1 MINQFTLQT
10 MNKLLKNTLLVIPV
24 VVIMMTGLYIL
35 PQSVAA
41 QGNSG
46 SNIPLGVCTFI
57 PAICDAISGQE
68 GSSSLTPQ
76 DASKFLQDRLRT
88 VLSFVFIGIILI
100 SVFIILRAGIKYIQS
115 QGDPGKIAEAQ
126 KAIQSVFVGFAVL
139 FVGIIGLVLILA
151 FFNITGL
158 TDTTTCTINAEGALV
173 CPEE

>member
-1 MINQFTLQT
+1 
-10 MNKLLKNTLLVIPV
+10 MNKLLKKTLLIVPV
-24 VVIMMTGLYIL
+24 LVIMMTGLYVF

-41 QGNSG
+41 ANCAGNSG

-57 PAICDAISGQE
+57 PAICDAISGQQC
-68 GSSSLTPQ
+68 SSSLTPQ

-115 QGDPGKIAEAQ
+115 QGDPGKIADAQ
-126 KAIQSVFVGFAVL
+126 KSIQSVFVGFAVL

-158 TDTTTCTINAEGALV
+158 TDTTTCTINAQGSLE
-173 CPEE
+173 CPQEQ